1 MLILF
6 TSVFFLLLFLTLSI
20 QLRII
25 AQQNDNDWE
34 KEQQRRVLDKVR
46 EAFDVNS
53 DTEVIT
59 DDDSILNF
67 TADTSGVAAA
77 SASGVDILSPTAHTD
92 PQTLAIMLQEQ
103 LDAINNEIRLI
114 QVPLSHV
121 TSLIVTLPTQSLS
134 SLSLA

>member
-6 TSVFFLLLFLTLSI
+6 TSVFLLLFSTLST

-121 TSLIVTLPTQSLS
+121 TSLIVTSPTQSLS

>member
-1 MLILF
+1 M
-6 TSVFFLLLFLTLSI
+6 
-20 QLRII
+20 
-25 AQQNDNDWE
+25 
-34 KEQQRRVLDKVR
+34 LDKVR

-114 QVPLSHV
+114 QVPYFNFCSNFNFSRSLHESHG
-121 TSLIVTLPTQSLS
+121 SIRY
-134 SLSLA
+134 

>member
-1 MLILF
+1 M
-6 TSVFFLLLFLTLSI
+6 
-20 QLRII
+20 RII

-121 TSLIVTLPTQSLS
+121 TSLIVTSPTQSLS

>member
-114 QVPLSHV
+114 QVPLPRV
-121 TSLIVTLPTQSLS
+121 TSLTVTSPTQSLS